1 MVRPITTLSILLPL
15 LLSGVV
21 CAADEGQ
28 DSIAGMIEKTTPL
41 RTHSLAAPYVDSDLQ
56 NRWWDFGGNAVINTN
71 KHVRL
76 TQDRPS
82 EKGWL
87 WSRMPLSVSNW
98 QIDVE
103 FKVDG
108 KAHNM
113 FGDGF
118 AMWITKDRAQEGPV
132 FGSVDYFTGLGIF
145 FDTYANSRHS
155 YQWPRI
161 TSMLGDGKTKYDHD
175 HDNEANELAGC
186 SENFRRQGDTPTK
199 ARLTYIKGKTL
210 QLKLQ
215 TKHVNDWKLC
225 FETPVD
231 LPESPYIGF
240 TAATG
245 DVSDNHDIVAI
256 NTFSATLRPQ
266 YRTDQVPLAA
276 DAKSQG
282 RSGMG
287 RPSPKSSSGGGAAGW
302 FLFILKGIGILAFI
316 AFAIA
321 AFRTYNA
328 QKKQKRHW

>member
-1 MVRPITTLSILLPL
+1 MIRPITTFSVLLPFL
-15 LLSGVV
+15 VMGAN
-21 CAADEGQ
+21 AAEDTQ
-28 DSIAGMIEKTTPL
+28 DSLTGMIEKTTPL

-56 NRWWDFGGNAVINTN
+56 NRWWDFGGNAIINTN

-87 WSRMPLSVSNW
+87 WSRMPMSVQNW

-103 FKVDG
+103 YKVDG

-118 AMWITKDRAQEGPV
+118 AMWISKDRAKEGPV
-132 FGSVDYFTGLGIF
+132 FGSVDYFNGLGIF
-145 FDTYANSRHS
+145 FDTYSNSRHS
-155 YQWPRI
+155 YQWPRV
-161 TSMLGDGKTKYDHD
+161 TAMLGDGKTQYDHD
-175 HDNEANELAGC
+175 HDNEAHEIAGC
-186 SENFRRQGDTPTK
+186 SHNFRRQGDTPTK
-199 ARLTYIKGKTL
+199 ARLTYVKGKLL

-215 TKHVNDWKLC
+215 TKYVNDWTIC
-225 FETPVD
+225 FEVPLD
-231 LPESPYIGF
+231 LPDNPYIGF
-240 TAATG
+240 SAATG
-245 DVSDNHDIVAI
+245 DVSDNHDIISV

-266 YRTDQVPLAA
+266 FRPVDQKPFDTIVN
-276 DAKSQG
+276 QG
-282 RSGMG
+282 TGGKG
-287 RPSPKSSSGGGAAGW
+287 RPSSKSSSSGGAAGW